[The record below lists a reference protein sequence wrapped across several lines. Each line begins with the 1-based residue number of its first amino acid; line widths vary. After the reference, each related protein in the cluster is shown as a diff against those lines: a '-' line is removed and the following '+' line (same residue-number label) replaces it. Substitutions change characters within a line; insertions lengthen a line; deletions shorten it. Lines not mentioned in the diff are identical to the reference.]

1 VSNWT
6 PPPEVAARL
15 MEMRGRVHVIEK
27 FEPQRTALLVIDMQN
42 FFVEEGQPLEVPSA
56 RDIVPNINRLA
67 EAMRE
72 TGGTVVWVQVMLD
85 DTVFRE
91 WSVFLGFRNQDG
103 YAEFCGLNDGAHGHR
118 LWHKLGVREEDL
130 VVEKRRYSAFIQGA
144 SDLDTIL
151 KGKGIDTLI
160 ITGTLTNVC
169 CESTARDAM
178 MMNYRSVMV
187 SDGNAAVTDFVHE
200 ASLVNMISTFGD
212 VYSTDETIE
221 LLRNP

>member
-1 VSNWT
+1 
-6 PPPEVAARL
+6 
-15 MEMRGRVHVIEK
+15 MIFIH
-27 FEPQRTALLVIDMQN
+27 
-42 FFVEEGQPLEVPSA
+42 FVENAFKYATNKKIENAISIRL
-56 RDIVPNINRLA
+56 DISENKVSFMCKNHINSTDVTA
-67 EAMRE
+67 QENN
-72 TGGTVVWVQVMLD
+72 G
-85 DTVFRE
+85 
-91 WSVFLGFRNQDG
+91 LGFKLIKQ
-103 YAEFCGLNDGAHGHR
+103 R
-118 LWHKLGVREEDL
+118 LELIYKGDYNLDVHEEDL

-151 KGKGIDTLI
+151 KGRGIGTLI